1 MIIITMLM
9 FKGTFNIK
17 HKNLSDCRLENRMKE
32 EQGWSHGRS
41 PVSIIEVSVLWS
53 ELKEGEWE

>member
-1 MIIITMLM
+1 M